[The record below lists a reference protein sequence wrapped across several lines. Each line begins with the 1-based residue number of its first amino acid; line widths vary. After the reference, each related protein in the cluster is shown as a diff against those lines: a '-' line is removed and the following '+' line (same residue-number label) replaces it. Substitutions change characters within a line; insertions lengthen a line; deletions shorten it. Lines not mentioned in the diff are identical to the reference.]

1 MIHVY
6 LDDYR
11 SCPPGFVPVR
21 SAEEC
26 ILLLEEEEVD
36 ILSLDY
42 DLGRGNPTGL
52 EVARYIAESG
62 RYPRRIYMHS
72 SSPSGREQMYQVLR
86 SALPPDVHLS
96 HTPMPDS
103 VAAEA
108 ARAAGRQASHS
119 GSRQGKEQTT

>member
-6 LDDYR
+6 LDDHR
-11 SCPPGFVPVR
+11 TCPPGFVAAR

-26 ILLLEEEEVD
+26 ILLLEAEEVD

-42 DLGRGNPTGL
+42 DLGWGRPTGL

-72 SSPSGREQMYQVLR
+72 SSPSGRMRMYEMLR

-96 HTPMPDS
+96 HTPMPDD

-108 ARAAGRQASHS
+108 AGGRA
-119 GSRQGKEQTT
+119 

>member
-1 MIHVY
+1 MIHVF

-11 SCPPGFVPVR
+11 PCPPGFVAAK

-42 DLGRGNPTGL
+42 DLGWGNPTGL
-52 EVARYIAESG
+52 DVVRYIAESG

-72 SSPSGREQMYQVLR
+72 SSPSGRERMYQVLR

-96 HTPMPDS
+96 HAPMPDS
-103 VAAEA
+103 VADEA
-108 ARAAGRQASHS
+108 ALSAGRRA
-119 GSRQGKEQTT
+119 